1 MRQRFLK
8 HLFLLLKIN
17 KNSVQPAG
25 RLCKSGNKDNMDKE
39 RGRKCPTREE
49 TEVGT
54 KSSQAG
60 SRKALTVKG
69 KPSTNKY
76 NTAFKMLMG
85 RGGLSA
91 SGRVLLFNWQF
102 SR

>member
-8 HLFLLLKIN
+8 HLFVLFKIH
-17 KNSVQPAG
+17 KTLYSQQEGCVKVEIKTTWTKKG
-25 RLCKSGNKDNMDKE
+25 
-39 RGRKCPTREE
+39 GRKCPTREE

-60 SRKALTVKG
+60 SRKALTVKE

-76 NTAFKMLMG
+76 NTAFKML
-85 RGGLSA
+85 
-91 SGRVLLFNWQF
+91 NW
-102 SR
+102 R